1 MVSSDSHV
9 NIPIEAWQT
18 YLDPQFRELAPRIER
33 TDEGDFEVFQGQRKP
48 LAGIANMAGRK
59 PEQYS
64 ATIRRLDDARHGA
77 WDPVERIKDQ
87 DIDGILAEVLYFG
100 GPIKNAQDTGLRL
113 NSYRGYNRWLADFCS
128 HDPKR
133 LVGVAAIPADS
144 PELAI
149 AEIKAA
155 KELGLRGAM
164 LDLFPTEGSY
174 AEDGWDAMWKALVE
188 AGFPASLHVGA
199 QRGRWPRQGPQFMTD
214 LVVSKLQMAEAIA
227 ELIFGEVLEKNPEL
241 KVISVE
247 AQLGWISFAHYY
259 MDHLFD
265 KHRYWTGSR
274 LKEHPSYYFKRQVFA
289 TFMEDPVGL
298 RERYHIGVDNIMWA
312 NDYPHSETTWP
323 NSKSLTDEWF
333 SEYGEEEKAKI
344 LWQNTARVHNIEI

>member
-1 MVSSDSHV
+1 MSEYTMISSDSHV

-48 LAGIANMAGRK
+48 LAGIGNMAGRK
-59 PEQYS
+59 PEQYT

-113 NSYRGYNRWLADFCS
+113 NSYRAYNRWLADFCS

-149 AEIKAA
+149 AEIQGGQGAGAA
-155 KELGLRGAM
+155 GRHARPVPDRGLLRRGAVGP
-164 LDLFPTEGSY
+164 DV
-174 AEDGWDAMWKALVE
+174 ED
-188 AGFPASLHVGA
+188 PR
-199 QRGRWPRQGPQFMTD
+199 RGRLPRVTARRRPAGPLAPAGPAVHDRPGGEQAADARGHRRADLRRGAREEPRAEGHLRRGPARVD
-214 LVVSKLQMAEAIA
+214 LVRPLLHGPPVRASTA
-227 ELIFGEVLEKNPEL
+227 
-241 KVISVE
+241 
-247 AQLGWISFAHYY
+247 
-259 MDHLFD
+259 
-265 KHRYWTGSR
+265 TGRAAS
-274 LKEHPSYYFKRQVFA
+274 
-289 TFMEDPVGL
+289 
-298 RERYHIGVDNIMWA
+298 
-312 NDYPHSETTWP
+312 
-323 NSKSLTDEWF
+323 
-333 SEYGEEEKAKI
+333 
-344 LWQNTARVHNIEI
+344 